1 MAHLKKKLPQFRD
14 QDESIAYFID
24 NVKKL
29 IFLNQ
34 DEAPK
39 ATSKYEAKPDK
50 IMDSDYN
57 WVEEPEMY

>member
-34 DEAPK
+34 EEAPQ
-39 ATSKYEAKPDK
+39 ATSKYEEIPNK
-50 IMDSDYN
+50 IQDSDYN